1 VRGLTDKVAIV
12 TGGGQGIGRAL
23 SLRLAQEGCKVAIFD
38 LKLEAGKETERLAG
52 DAVVKTYEVDV
63 GDYGAVKSA
72 VESVESELGPI
83 WALVNNAG
91 WDRPTPFLAT
101 DQALW
106 DKIIRINLYGPLNTH
121 HVVAP
126 LMAGRRAGR
135 IINIASDA
143 ARVGTSN
150 EAVYSACKGGLISF
164 TKSIARELASK
175 GVLLNAVCPGP
186 TNTPM
191 MAAVLGEGEQAVKW
205 KDAMVRGIPLKR
217 MGEPEDYAG
226 IVAFLAEVARPSQIG
241 INPFLRGFFFTGM
254 RAHLVEDVLDV
265 GPAQPQ
271 VSAPIDAGATRIF
284 SLAEMQAPQAPV
296 PQSRRGGTRKVPQW
310 VFLPHLFSK
319 ILLADKSALEA
330 SRSSVRTSY
339 LKRTLLAV
347 SCAIVLI
354 FLAGELVLS
363 RIAYHLKLRDHPY

>member
-1 VRGLTDKVAIV
+1 MRGLKDKVAIV

-38 LKLEAGKETERLAG
+38 LKPEAGAETAKLAG
-52 DAVVKTYEVDV
+52 AGATIKTYGLDV
-63 GDYGAVKSA
+63 GDYAAVKEA
-72 VESVESELGPI
+72 VGKVEAELGPI

-91 WDRPTPFLAT
+91 WDKPMPFLAT

-106 DKIIRINLYGPLNTH
+106 DKIIRINMMGPLNTH

-126 LMAGRRAGR
+126 LMVGRRGGR

-164 TKSIARELASK
+164 TKSVARELASK

-191 MAAVLGEGEQAVKW
+191 MASVLGEGEQAVKW

-226 IVAFLAEVARPSQIG
+226 IVAFLASDDAVFMTGQTISVAG
-241 INPFLRGFFFTGM
+241 GM
-254 RAHLVEDVLDV
+254 NM
-265 GPAQPQ
+265 
-271 VSAPIDAGATRIF
+271 I
-284 SLAEMQAPQAPV
+284 
-296 PQSRRGGTRKVPQW
+296 
-310 VFLPHLFSK
+310 
-319 ILLADKSALEA
+319 
-330 SRSSVRTSY
+330 
-339 LKRTLLAV
+339 
-347 SCAIVLI
+347 
-354 FLAGELVLS
+354 
-363 RIAYHLKLRDHPY
+363 

>member
-1 VRGLTDKVAIV
+1 MRGLKDKVAIV

-38 LKLEAGKETERLAG
+38 LKPETGAETAKLAG
-52 DAVVKTYEVDV
+52 AGTTVKTYELDV
-63 GDYGAVKSA
+63 GDYAAVKDA
-72 VESVESELGPI
+72 VGKVEAELGPI

-91 WDRPTPFLAT
+91 WDKPMPFLAT

-106 DKIIRINLYGPLNTH
+106 DKIIRINMLGPLNTH

-126 LMAGRRAGR
+126 LMVERRAGR

-164 TKSIARELASK
+164 TKSVARELASK

-226 IVAFLAEVARPSQIG
+226 IVAFLAS
-241 INPFLRGFFFTGM
+241 
-254 RAHLVEDVLDV
+254 D
-265 GPAQPQ
+265 
-271 VSAPIDAGATRIF
+271 DAGFMTGQTISVA
-284 SLAEMQAPQAPV
+284 
-296 PQSRRGGTRKVPQW
+296 GGMNM
-310 VFLPHLFSK
+310 
-319 ILLADKSALEA
+319 I
-330 SRSSVRTSY
+330 
-339 LKRTLLAV
+339 
-347 SCAIVLI
+347 
-354 FLAGELVLS
+354 
-363 RIAYHLKLRDHPY
+363 

>member
-1 VRGLTDKVAIV
+1 MRGLKDRIAIV

-23 SLRLAQEGCKVAIFD
+23 TLRLAEEGCKVAIFD
-38 LKLEAGKETERLAG
+38 LKPEAAKETEGLAPAG
-52 DAVVKTYEVDV
+52 RVFSYELDV
-63 GDYGAVKSA
+63 GDYGAVAAA
-72 VESVESELGPI
+72 VARVEAEVGPV

-91 WDRPTPFLAT
+91 WDRPAPFLTT

-106 DKIIRINLYGPLNTH
+106 DKIVRINLYGPLNTH

-126 LMAGRRAGR
+126 LMVKRGGGR

-164 TKSIARELASK
+164 TKSMARELATK

-191 MAAVLGEGEQAVKW
+191 MASVLGEGEQAVKW

-226 IVAFLAEVARPSQIG
+226 LVAFLAS
-241 INPFLRGFFFTGM
+241 
-254 RAHLVEDVLDV
+254 D
-265 GPAQPQ
+265 
-271 VSAPIDAGATRIF
+271 DAGYITGQTISVA
-284 SLAEMQAPQAPV
+284 
-296 PQSRRGGTRKVPQW
+296 GGMNM
-310 VFLPHLFSK
+310 
-319 ILLADKSALEA
+319 I
-330 SRSSVRTSY
+330 
-339 LKRTLLAV
+339 
-347 SCAIVLI
+347 
-354 FLAGELVLS
+354 
-363 RIAYHLKLRDHPY
+363 

>member
-1 VRGLTDKVAIV
+1 MRGLKDKVAIV

-38 LKLEAGKETERLAG
+38 LKPEAGAETAKLAG
-52 DAVVKTYEVDV
+52 ADATIKTYALDV
-63 GDYGAVKSA
+63 GDYAAVKDA
-72 VESVESELGPI
+72 VGKVEAELGPI

-91 WDRPTPFLAT
+91 WDKPMPFLAT

-106 DKIIRINLYGPLNTH
+106 DKIIRINMLGPLNTH

-126 LMAGRRAGR
+126 LMVERRAGR

-164 TKSIARELASK
+164 TKSVARELASK

-226 IVAFLAEVARPSQIG
+226 IVAFLAS
-241 INPFLRGFFFTGM
+241 
-254 RAHLVEDVLDV
+254 D
-265 GPAQPQ
+265 
-271 VSAPIDAGATRIF
+271 DAGFMTGQTISVA
-284 SLAEMQAPQAPV
+284 
-296 PQSRRGGTRKVPQW
+296 GGMNM
-310 VFLPHLFSK
+310 
-319 ILLADKSALEA
+319 I
-330 SRSSVRTSY
+330 
-339 LKRTLLAV
+339 
-347 SCAIVLI
+347 
-354 FLAGELVLS
+354 
-363 RIAYHLKLRDHPY
+363 

>member
-1 VRGLTDKVAIV
+1 VRGLTDKIAVV

-23 SLRLAQEGCKVAIFD
+23 TLRLAEEGCKVAIFD
-38 LKLEAGKETERLAG
+38 LKLDAAAETAKLATAGRVTG
-52 DAVVKTYEVDV
+52 YELDV
-63 GDYGAVKSA
+63 GDYSAVASA
-72 VESVESELGPI
+72 VEKVEAEIGPI

-91 WDRPTPFLAT
+91 WDRPAPFLST
-101 DQALW
+101 DQTLW

-126 LMAGRRAGR
+126 RMVERRGGR

-164 TKSIARELASK
+164 TKSVARELATK

-191 MAAVLGEGEQAVKW
+191 MATVLGEGEQAVKW

-226 IVAFLAEVARPSQIG
+226 IVAFLASE
-241 INPFLRGFFFTGM
+241 
-254 RAHLVEDVLDV
+254 
-265 GPAQPQ
+265 
-271 VSAPIDAGATRIF
+271 DAGFITGQTF
-284 SLAEMQAPQAPV
+284 SVA
-296 PQSRRGGTRKVPQW
+296 GGMNM
-310 VFLPHLFSK
+310 
-319 ILLADKSALEA
+319 I
-330 SRSSVRTSY
+330 
-339 LKRTLLAV
+339 
-347 SCAIVLI
+347 
-354 FLAGELVLS
+354 
-363 RIAYHLKLRDHPY
+363 

>member
-1 VRGLTDKVAIV
+1 MRGLTDKVAIV

-150 EAVYSACKGGLISF
+150 EANSRARACCS
-164 TKSIARELASK
+164 
-175 GVLLNAVCPGP
+175 
-186 TNTPM
+186 TPF
-191 MAAVLGEGEQAVKW
+191 V
-205 KDAMVRGIPLKR
+205 P
-217 MGEPEDYAG
+217 
-226 IVAFLAEVARPSQIG
+226 ARP
-241 INPFLRGFFFTGM
+241 
-254 RAHLVEDVLDV
+254 
-265 GPAQPQ
+265 
-271 VSAPIDAGATRIF
+271 TR
-284 SLAEMQAPQAPV
+284 
-296 PQSRRGGTRKVPQW
+296 R
-310 VFLPHLFSK
+310 
-319 ILLADKSALEA
+319 
-330 SRSSVRTSY
+330 
-339 LKRTLLAV
+339 
-347 SCAIVLI
+347 
-354 FLAGELVLS
+354 
-363 RIAYHLKLRDHPY
+363 

>member
-1 VRGLTDKVAIV
+1 MRGLKDKVAIV

-23 SLRLAQEGCKVAIFD
+23 SLRLAEEGCKVAIFD
-38 LKLEAGKETERLAG
+38 LNPEAGKETERLASG
-52 DAVVKTYEVDV
+52 AVVKTYEVDV
-63 GDYGAVKSA
+63 GDYAAVKGAVAK
-72 VESVESELGPI
+72 VEAELGPI
-83 WALVNNAG
+83 WTLVNNAG
-91 WDRPTPFLAT
+91 WDRPLPFLMT

-126 LMAGRRAGR
+126 LMVERRAGR

-164 TKSIARELASK
+164 TKSVARELASK

-191 MAAVLGEGEQAVKW
+191 MASVLGEGEQAVKW

-226 IVAFLAEVARPSQIG
+226 IVAFLAS
-241 INPFLRGFFFTGM
+241 
-254 RAHLVEDVLDV
+254 D
-265 GPAQPQ
+265 
-271 VSAPIDAGATRIF
+271 DAGFMTGQTISVA
-284 SLAEMQAPQAPV
+284 
-296 PQSRRGGTRKVPQW
+296 GGMNM
-310 VFLPHLFSK
+310 
-319 ILLADKSALEA
+319 I
-330 SRSSVRTSY
+330 
-339 LKRTLLAV
+339 
-347 SCAIVLI
+347 
-354 FLAGELVLS
+354 
-363 RIAYHLKLRDHPY
+363 